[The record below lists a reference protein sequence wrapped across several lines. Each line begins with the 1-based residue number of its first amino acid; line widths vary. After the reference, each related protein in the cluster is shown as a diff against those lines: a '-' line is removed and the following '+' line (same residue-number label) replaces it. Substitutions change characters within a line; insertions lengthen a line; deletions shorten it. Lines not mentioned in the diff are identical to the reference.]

1 MMKMQAAVRRA
12 RMMRPSLS
20 CRRSSRLLAS
30 NHAQSCSTTQRTA
43 PRPEPCGSPTS
54 RMKGW
59 MPSCR
64 QSLRLSA
71 LA

>member
-1 MMKMQAAVRRA
+1 
-12 RMMRPSLS
+12 MMRPSLS